1 MNRSNIDQSLECFVK
16 FKFLISQWKISECST
31 CVMFICIFIS
41 FICLIFKLKNHVY
54 LWFSAQFLIVRS
66 PVQLLTNLSERYFK
80 ISFCLYANLLPD
92 ICLFFKEKLF
102 YRLWQFFLQSNSSK
116 KIMILDLFFN
126 SFHL

>member
-1 MNRSNIDQSLECFVK
+1 MNRSNIDQSLECFIK
-16 FKFLISQWKISECST
+16 FKFLISQWKISKCLT
-31 CVMFICIFIS
+31 CVMFICIFVS

-54 LWFSAQFLIVRS
+54 SWFSAQFLIVRS

-102 YRLWQFFLQSNSSK
+102 IDSDNSFCKVIVVK